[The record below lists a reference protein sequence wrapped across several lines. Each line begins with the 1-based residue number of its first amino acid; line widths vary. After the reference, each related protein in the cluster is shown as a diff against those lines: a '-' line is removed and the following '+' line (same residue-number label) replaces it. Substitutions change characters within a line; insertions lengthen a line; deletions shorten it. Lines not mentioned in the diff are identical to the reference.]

1 MDATQ
6 AAEAM
11 AEQAGEEV
19 ATEVV
24 ENEATGDQ
32 EVVPTDES
40 VLPSDETEATE
51 LSEMDQ
57 LREQIAGLEA
67 KVKKGK
73 DASSQRGQ
81 ADKDASDA
89 AEVDNNRND
98 FYEESLSDMIDNG
111 ITAEHIERAEELG
124 LSPEQLE
131 LSVLKTEKIQSAV
144 YNEAGGKES
153 YDNAIEGLTD
163 IYTEAQKQ
171 AFSEGIQNPALAPM
185 LVRSLMADYAKLDG
199 NQKVT
204 NLSNNAVV
212 SNNTNNSYTD
222 RGQYNKDM
230 AAMRRAPSSQQ
241 QGMQRAIDAKLGRS
255 DGSVLRG

>member
-11 AEQAGEEV
+11 AGQAGEEV

-24 ENEATGDQ
+24 ENAATGDQ

-40 VLPSDETEATE
+40 VLPSDEAEATE

-89 AEVDNNRND
+89 RESG
-98 FYEESLSDMIDNG
+98 FYPFFKPRYAYKIVIVGSAKKFL
-111 ITAEHIERAEELG
+111 ALG
-124 LSPEQLE
+124 KHPIIALFINC
-131 LSVLKTEKIQSAV
+131 VIAV
-144 YNEAGGKES
+144 A
-153 YDNAIEGLTD
+153 
-163 IYTEAQKQ
+163 
-171 AFSEGIQNPALAPM
+171 
-185 LVRSLMADYAKLDG
+185 
-199 NQKVT
+199 
-204 NLSNNAVV
+204 
-212 SNNTNNSYTD
+212 
-222 RGQYNKDM
+222 
-230 AAMRRAPSSQQ
+230 
-241 QGMQRAIDAKLGRS
+241 
-255 DGSVLRG
+255 